1 MGRRFMDLDSMM
13 AENFVVSRDGNSI
26 VMRDPDV
33 VETLMEL
40 RSSWFE
46 KDGWVDHRLTKG
58 CGDSRFSFDKEII
71 EYMKTKSLT
80 LTRYEIENVLKST

>member
-1 MGRRFMDLDSMM
+1 M
-13 AENFVVSRDGNSI
+13 AENFVVSRDGNSM

-46 KDGWVDHRLTKG
+46 KDGRVDHRLRKG
-58 CGDSRFSFDKEII
+58 CGDSGFSFDKEII
-71 EYMKTKSLT
+71 EYMETKSLT